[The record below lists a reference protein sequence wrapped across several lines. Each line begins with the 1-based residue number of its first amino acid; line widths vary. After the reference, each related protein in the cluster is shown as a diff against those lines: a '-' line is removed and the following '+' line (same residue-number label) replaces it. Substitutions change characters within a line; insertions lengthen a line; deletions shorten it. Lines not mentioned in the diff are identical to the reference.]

1 MREKPGVDPRKSQ
14 NAFPKTPLFRVGHS
28 PLSLVRKKYQKSLK
42 VDKSGH
48 CFFGIVIL
56 TDKV

>member
-14 NAFPKTPLFRVGHS
+14 KAFPKTPLFRVGHS
-28 PLSLVRKKYQKSLK
+28 PLLLVRKINQKSLK

-48 CFFGIVIL
+48 CYYGIVIL
-56 TDKV
+56 TEKD